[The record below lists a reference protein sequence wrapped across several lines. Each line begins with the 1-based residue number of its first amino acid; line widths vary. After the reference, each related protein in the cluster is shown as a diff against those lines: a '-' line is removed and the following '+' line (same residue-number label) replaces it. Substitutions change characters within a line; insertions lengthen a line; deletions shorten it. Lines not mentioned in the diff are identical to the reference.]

1 MQKIISLF
9 SVVGLALGM
18 TAGNAAA
25 EDKAKVAATAGKI
38 DFEKQIWPFV
48 KESCVKCH
56 KPPYTDERGR
66 KRKPKSGMV
75 ITNKKGFM
83 KGGENGEVIVPG
95 DPDKSE
101 FLQRTL
107 LPLDHDDHQPPEG
120 KAPEW
125 TDEQKKL
132 FEAWIKAG
140 ADFGKW
146 ERDPEVDKK

>member
-1 MQKIISLF
+1 MQKTISLF
-9 SVVGLALGM
+9 SVVGMALAM

-25 EDKAKVAATAGKI
+25 EDKI

-48 KESCVKCH
+48 KNSCVKCH

-75 ITNKKGFM
+75 VTNKKDFM

-95 DPDKSE
+95 KPDDSE

-107 LPLDHDDHQPPEG
+107 LPLDNDDHQPPEG
-120 KAPEW
+120 KADEW
-125 TDEQKKL
+125 TDDQKKL
-132 FEAWIKAG
+132 FAQWITEG
-140 ADFGKW
+140 ADFGTW
-146 ERDPEVDKK
+146 ERDAEVDKK

>member
-1 MQKIISLF
+1 MPVKTDKTMQKTISLF
-9 SVVGLALGM
+9 SIVGMALAM
-18 TAGNAAA
+18 TAGSASA
-25 EDKAKVAATAGKI
+25 EDKI

-48 KESCVKCH
+48 KNSCVKCH

-75 ITNKKGFM
+75 FTNKKGIM
-83 KGGENGEVIVPG
+83 KGGEEGVVIVPG
-95 DPDKSE
+95 KPEDSPM
-101 FLQRTL
+101 LQRTL

-120 KAPEW
+120 KADQW
-125 TDEQKKL
+125 TDAQKKL

-146 ERDPEVDKK
+146 VSDPEVDKPS